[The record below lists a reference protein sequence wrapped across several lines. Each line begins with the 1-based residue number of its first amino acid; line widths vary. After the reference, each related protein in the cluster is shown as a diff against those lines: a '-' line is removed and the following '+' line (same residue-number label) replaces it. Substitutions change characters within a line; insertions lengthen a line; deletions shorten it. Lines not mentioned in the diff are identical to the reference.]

1 MKNNKNTR
9 ELISYLIAGIL
20 TTAVNFLMYYILI
33 YFEIEYKKA
42 NTIAFLISVIFAFFI
57 NKKYVFSSNKS
68 FGNEFLKFF
77 AGRIFTYALDIGTMM
92 FLVELLGVSKYSSKI
107 WANAVVMV
115 SNYLLS
121 KFWIFRQ

>member
-1 MKNNKNTR
+1 MNNKMSR
-9 ELISYLIAGIL
+9 ELISYLVAGIL
-20 TTAVNFLMYYILI
+20 TTLVNFLIYYFLI
-33 YFEIEYKKA
+33 FFGIEYKAA
-42 NTIAFLISVIFAFFI
+42 NTTAFLISVIFAFFI
-57 NKKYVFSSNKS
+57 NKKYVFLSNQESTK
-68 FGNEFLKFF
+68 EFMKFF

-92 FLVELLGVSKYSSKI
+92 FLVELLGVSLYSAKI